1 MSCFVGNRDDFRKP
15 GEARR
20 LVVTSD
26 LLEELGVADSPRKVQ
41 EDAVHQWLSANRPPK
56 VLAASLRAAG
66 FMDQPG
72 ECAAG

>member
-1 MSCFVGNRDDFRKP
+1 MSRFVGNRDDFRKP

-26 LLEELGVADSPRKVQ
+26 LLSELGVANSRRKVQ
-41 EDAVHQWLSANRPPK
+41 QDAVRRWLASNQPPK

-72 ECAAG
+72 ERAAG